1 MLVGICLL
9 LVFQLI
15 GEIAAYL
22 LNGVVPG
29 PVLGMA
35 LIATVFSMARR
46 LRVLNNVRG
55 QVASVSTVILGNLG
69 ILFVPAGVGIVQHID
84 LIRGQGAAILGS
96 CLCRHCL
103 R

>member
-1 MLVGICLL
+1 MLCLL

-15 GEIAAYL
+15 GEIVAYL

-46 LRVLNNVRG
+46 LGVLNNVRR
-55 QVASVSTVILGNLG
+55 QVASVSTESWEAWA
-69 ILFVPAGVGIVQHID
+69 FCSCRQASESCST
-84 LIRGQGAAILGS
+84 LI
-96 CLCRHCL
+96 
-103 R
+103 